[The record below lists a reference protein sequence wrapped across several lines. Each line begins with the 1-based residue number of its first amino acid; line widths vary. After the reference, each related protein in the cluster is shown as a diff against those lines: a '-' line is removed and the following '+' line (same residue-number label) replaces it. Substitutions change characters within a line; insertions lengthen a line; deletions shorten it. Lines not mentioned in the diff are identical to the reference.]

1 MSKYKKGT
9 PQYEKQLAADRERKR
24 KKRLAEANSVKNS
37 PLDLQTPPEKV
48 EVAPES
54 AMQASLEISYS
65 NEKQPGQLMS
75 DAAFHDYLD
84 RQNRRK

>member
-1 MSKYKKGT
+1 MTEEQIQKRRE
-9 PQYEKQLAADRERKR
+9 QDRIRKA
-24 KKRLAEANSVKNS
+24 KKRAEKKAVASA
-37 PLDLQTPPEKV
+37 LDLQTPPEKV

-54 AMQASLEISYS
+54 AMQASLEVPYS

-75 DAAFHDYLD
+75 DATFHDYLA

>member
-1 MSKYKKGT
+1 MTEEQIQKRR
-9 PQYEKQLAADRERKR
+9 EKDRERKAR
-24 KKRLAEANSVKNS
+24 KRAEKKAAA
-37 PLDLQTPPEKV
+37 LDLQTPPESV
-48 EVAPES
+48 EVAPET
-54 AMQASLEISYS
+54 AMQASLEVAYS

>member
-1 MSKYKKGT
+1 MT
-9 PQYEKQLAADRERKR
+9 EEQIQRRRETDRERKAR
-24 KKRLAEANSVKNS
+24 KRAAERQLAKQKQAEI
-37 PLDLQTPPEKV
+37 EK
-48 EVAPES
+48 ATES
-54 AMQASLEISYS
+54 AMQVSLEITYS